1 MSIGA
6 RTSRFLLPA
15 LLPLAAIGLAL
26 STPSLE
32 AASSSGTTLARSANA
47 FLAGLSEAQR
57 TQAARPF
64 EGKLREDWHFIP
76 KAREG
81 ALWKEMNPAQR
92 KLGTALLKSALST
105 AGYTRTTRIMSL
117 ESVLAEME
125 KDPVKRD
132 PEKYWFL
139 VFGTPSDKPDAAPW
153 GFRFEGHHVSL
164 NFTVVAGKLVATTP
178 TFFGANPANVNEG
191 KLKGTRLLGA
201 EEDLGRKLVKSFTG
215 DAAKA
220 AVYDTAAPDDI
231 LTAALPL
238 AQPLEK
244 KGVSYASMT
253 ASQKRMV
260 DELLRSYANQIA
272 PALAAER
279 LARLDKAGR
288 DNVHFAWAGGLELGE
303 RHYYRLQGPTFVV
316 EYDNTQNGANH
327 VHTAWRDFDGDF
339 GRDLLREHL
348 KTQHAK

>member
-1 MSIGA
+1 MPIVL
-6 RTSRFLLPA
+6 RVSRILVPT
-15 LLPLAAIGLAL
+15 LLPLAVLGIFL
-26 STPSLE
+26 STRSLD
-32 AASSSGTTLARSANA
+32 AASTSGSTLARSANA

-57 TQAARPF
+57 VQAARPF

-81 ALWKEMNPAQR
+81 AVWKEMTVAQR
-92 KLGTALLKSALST
+92 KLGTALLKAALSS
-105 AGYTRTTRIMSL
+105 AGHTKVTRIMSL
-117 ESVLAEME
+117 ESVLAELE

-139 VFGTPSDKPDAAPW
+139 IFGTPSDKPGAAPW
-153 GFRFEGHHVSL
+153 GFRYEGHHVSL
-164 NFTVVAGKLVATTP
+164 NFTVVGGKLVATTP
-178 TFFGANPANVNEG
+178 SFLGANPANVKEG
-191 KLKGTRLLGA
+191 KHKGTRVLGA
-201 EEDLGRKLVKSFTG
+201 EEDLGRKLVKTFVG

-220 AVYDTAAPDDI
+220 VVYDAAAPDDI
-231 LTAALPL
+231 LTLALPQ

-244 KGVSYASMT
+244 RGVNYGSMT
-253 ASQKRMV
+253 AAQKRLV
-260 DELLRSYANQIA
+260 DQMLRDYAKLMA

-288 DNVHFAWAGGLELGE
+288 DDIYFAWAGSVAQGE

-339 GRDLLREHL
+339 GRDLLREHM
-348 KTQHAK
+348 KSDHAK